1 MNKWMAARHRSR
13 TGAHGIIGCRK
24 TPHAVLCRVIH
35 RNYASYSV
43 VKMPEMSEKCIETDS
58 PNWQGIN
65 NSNSMAVWSCGR
77 VV

>member
-1 MNKWMAARHRSR
+1 MAARHRSR

-58 PNWQGIN
+58 PN
-65 NSNSMAVWSCGR
+65 
-77 VV
+77 